1 MSESAVDVRTLGPD
15 GLDPAALALD
25 ERQRTAL
32 TAWQNAWSRASSE
45 RAATTLR
52 EAVIDLDRRLDV
64 LRRQHAA
71 LLAAAPDGRRPA
83 TGGALVAHR
92 DERAG
97 RQIAALL
104 AERGHDPVV
113 VVDNGA
119 DVVGLA
125 VLRQPELVV
134 VDAPLAMMTAHDVVA
149 EVHAYAPGAVVVAC
163 ADGAGP
169 ALLQAA
175 GARATYRRGAPATE
189 IARHL
194 DEALGARQVPPPR
207 P

>member
-1 MSESAVDVRTLGPD
+1 MDRGTVAPD
-15 GLDPAALALD
+15 GLDPEALVLD
-25 ERQRTAL
+25 ERQRAAL
-32 TAWQNAWSRASSE
+32 VAWQVAWSHASSE
-45 RAATTLR
+45 RAATKLR

-71 LLAAAPDGRRPA
+71 MVAAVSDGAART

-92 DERAG
+92 DERTG

-104 AERGHDPVV
+104 AERGRDPVV

-134 VDAPLAMMTAHDVVA
+134 VDAPLPMMTAQDVVA
-149 EVHAYAPGAVVVAC
+149 ELRAYAPGAVVVAC
-163 ADGAGP
+163 ADGIGP
-169 ALLQAA
+169 ALLRAA
-175 GARATYRRGAPATE
+175 GARATYRRGAQPAE

-194 DEALGARQVPPPR
+194 DEALSGRQVPPPR